1 MTPLPFV
8 SPPGSGISTKRK
20 QTYSQCNVYEMCSH
34 CVTVLCQCVTKII
47 IMWNLFWHIKMNCFL
62 SHLTL
67 TVSLLLCSHWSR
79 PITSE
84 PAKTKQ
90 VWIQTTMP
98 PLGQIT
104 IVLQYTFIPFQ
115 VCCINVV
122 WSQAGLVCFTFVQ
135 SVVSFYT
142 LFFGKICTILRV
154 RLFFSPSV
162 DTFTCEVIVTETLCA
177 IYQYSPVLLQ
187 SCIGLCLKKINICL
201 KKKSEQLF
209 SVIIEVK

>member
-162 DTFTCEVIVTETLCA
+162 DTFTCEVIVTETLFA
-177 IYQYSPVLLQ
+177 IFPSFASIVYWALFKENKHLF
-187 SCIGLCLKKINICL
+187 